1 MIPSNHRIPIN
12 LRFIFQEDIEN
23 MNHPNLTKSKT
34 RISLIRRALL
44 IITIAGLILPQNGCR
59 AHSSARVYIE
69 TTTDTVPPTAIT
81 STTETQETIPA
92 AETAWNLILVN
103 PWNPLPDDFSVT
115 LTELINGHYIDQRA
129 YPDLQDMMDDARA
142 AGLDPLICSSY
153 RTTEDQKALYDNRV
167 SRFLAEGYT
176 QEEAQTKAAK
186 WVAVPGTSEHQTG
199 LAIDIVATSYQ
210 LLDESQK
217 QTAEQQWL
225 MENSY
230 KYGFILRYPS
240 DKSDITG
247 IYYEPWHYRYVGK
260 EAALEIYEQGICLE
274 EYLANNLH

>member
-1 MIPSNHRIPIN
+1 
-12 LRFIFQEDIEN
+12 